1 MQRNTCS
8 FQDRCTFQTCIYQ
21 NVLQI
26 PFQRWLAMVKRMSL
40 VQVVP
45 TTSAVSTLLLWSL
58 LGEQSYDSSLPS
70 PPYSSGACW
79 VTGEQ
84 TSRATKDY
92 KNIVHQA
99 MIAKCQHV
107 TFLEIILRARIEPY
121 LLMTITLLYFAY
133 LFNKQLFLQLQSQVY
148 LLDSCQQVHP
158 KQFKQYYIK
167 LLYNNNQTLHINF
180 LNWSEI

>member
-1 MQRNTCS
+1 MQRYTCS

-84 TSRATKDY
+84 TCRAMKDY
-92 KNIVHQA
+92 KNIVLQA

-107 TFLEIILRARIEPY
+107 TFLERILKARIEPY
-121 LLMTITLLYFAY
+121 LLLTITIYILRTYSINNYFCNCSHKCIY
-133 LFNKQLFLQLQSQVY
+133 QIVVSKFIQNNLNRTN
-148 LLDSCQQVHP
+148 
-158 KQFKQYYIK
+158 YYITTIK
-167 LLYNNNQTLHINF
+167 LYT
-180 LNWSEI
+180 